1 MRTIEI
7 SAEQFEQV
15 VYLACA
21 TATAE
26 DVQQLRL
33 SSKVLD
39 KLESKALEKPDGQGF
54 KLMNDIEL
62 FEFEDT
68 EADFVL
74 KRIEEM
80 IPSLQTWAS
89 RKILPVIDQL
99 TASE

>member
-1 MRTIEI
+1 MKTIDVN
-7 SAEQFEQV
+7 AEQFEQV
-15 VYLACA
+15 LYLACA

-39 KLESKALEKPDGQGF
+39 KLEAKSLEKPDGQGF
-54 KLMNDIEL
+54 KLMNETEQFEL
-62 FEFEDT
+62 EDT
-68 EADFVL
+68 EAEFVL

-99 TASE
+99 TG